1 MADSKIVVFQDKQIR
16 RAWMNEQWYFSI
28 ADVVEFLTDSVD
40 VKQYIKR
47 MRQRDPLLNRN
58 WGTICTPVAMIAAD
72 GRRRSVQ
79 AAAPFR
85 RIVLFFTL
93 PPSPSSVGRTL
104 VLPPD
109 RPAQ

>member
-79 AAAPFR
+79 AADVKGCFVSSSRSPLRGRAIQAMAGTG
-85 RIVLFFTL
+85 RI
-93 PPSPSSVGRTL
+93 
-104 VLPPD
+104 
-109 RPAQ
+109 

>member
-47 MRQRDPLLNRN
+47 MRQRDPLLNRKRVSKKAKY
-58 WGTICTPVAMIAAD
+58 P
-72 GRRRSVQ
+72 
-79 AAAPFR
+79 
-85 RIVLFFTL
+85 
-93 PPSPSSVGRTL
+93 L
-104 VLPPD
+104 VESD
-109 RPAQ
+109 I